1 MATAI
6 RLLALYVGCGVA
18 VLQAFLFMIARFFQQ
33 KSGNRTRY
41 GLFLVSMGLT
51 LAGDCLYCWQGSR
64 VVGNMA
70 ADLLLLGGGCVLIGN
85 GFLLYRAMTQGR

>member
-6 RLLALYVGCGVA
+6 RFLSLYVGCGVA
-18 VLQAFLFMIARFFQQ
+18 VLQVSLYLIARFFQQ
-33 KSGNRTRY
+33 KSGSRTRY

-51 LAGDCLYCWQGSR
+51 LAGDVLYCWQGSV
-64 VVGNMA
+64 VVGSIV

>member
-1 MATAI
+1 M
-6 RLLALYVGCGVA
+6 
-18 VLQAFLFMIARFFQQ
+18 LQAFLFMIARFFQQ

-51 LAGDCLYCWQGSR
+51 LAGDFLYCWQGSR